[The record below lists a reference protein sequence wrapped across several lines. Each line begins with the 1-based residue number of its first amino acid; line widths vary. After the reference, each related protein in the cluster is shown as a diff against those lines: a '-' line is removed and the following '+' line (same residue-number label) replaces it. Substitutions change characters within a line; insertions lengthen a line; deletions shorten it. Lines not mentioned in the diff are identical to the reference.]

1 MELFK
6 LFGTIA
12 VKNDEANKGIDETVD
27 KAEKAH
33 PKMSEAFGKIGSAAL
48 TVGKTVAKAAAAGLA
63 AGSAALAALG
73 KSAISSYADY
83 EQLVGG
89 VDTLFGESSKTVQQY
104 AKNAYQTAGLSANE
118 YMDTVTSFSASLLQ
132 SLDGDTARAAQV
144 ADRAI
149 TDMSDNA
156 NKMGTDISMIQNAY
170 QGFAKQN
177 FTMLDNLKLGYGGT
191 KEEME
196 RLISDANKLKEANG
210 ETADL
215 TIESYA
221 DIVEAIGLVQ
231 DEMGITGT
239 TAKEAST
246 TIQGSIAS
254 MKSSW
259 QNLLTAMTSEDMDVG
274 AYLDSFVEAALTA
287 LDNIAPRIQQF
298 LEGFGEL
305 VTALAPVIAEQ
316 LPALIESLLPSLIDG
331 VVVMIEA
338 LVEALPELLQAI
350 LPSLIEGIVMIAEAL
365 IVALPEILSALF
377 ESVKLLFGSLF
388 GEISVE
394 LLGTGVDFETVFAG
408 IQAVVEGCWKFLQ
421 TLWETIGQPIWDT
434 IQTCIGIVGDKF
446 GEIMPQIQS
455 FVDGCFSDIQSF
467 WENNLKP
474 CFDAIGDFIEG
485 TLAPIFETVFEGT
498 IGPVVD
504 AAFKLIQDLWE
515 GTLKPVFTGITDFL
529 TGVFTLDFSQAFEGL
544 ISIVDGIWQ
553 GIVSVV
559 KTPINTVI
567 GVINGFI
574 EGLNKLQVPDWVPL
588 IGGKGI
594 NIPLIPLLE
603 EGGILEKGQ
612 VGFLEG
618 NGAEA
623 VVPLDQNKNWISA
636 VAKDM
641 KTVIGGTEAVDV
653 LEKILAALMT
663 LDDGMQEKLSDA
675 FESMKFDVNNREFA
689 RMVKAVG

>member
-246 TIQGSIAS
+246 TIQG
-254 MKSSW
+254 
-259 QNLLTAMTSEDMDVG
+259 
-274 AYLDSFVEAALTA
+274 
-287 LDNIAPRIQQF
+287 
-298 LEGFGEL
+298 
-305 VTALAPVIAEQ
+305 
-316 LPALIESLLPSLIDG
+316 
-331 VVVMIEA
+331 
-338 LVEALPELLQAI
+338 
-350 LPSLIEGIVMIAEAL
+350 
-365 IVALPEILSALF
+365 
-377 ESVKLLFGSLF
+377 
-388 GEISVE
+388 
-394 LLGTGVDFETVFAG
+394 
-408 IQAVVEGCWKFLQ
+408 
-421 TLWETIGQPIWDT
+421 
-434 IQTCIGIVGDKF
+434 
-446 GEIMPQIQS
+446 
-455 FVDGCFSDIQSF
+455 
-467 WENNLKP
+467 
-474 CFDAIGDFIEG
+474 
-485 TLAPIFETVFEGT
+485 
-498 IGPVVD
+498 
-504 AAFKLIQDLWE
+504 
-515 GTLKPVFTGITDFL
+515 
-529 TGVFTLDFSQAFEGL
+529 
-544 ISIVDGIWQ
+544 
-553 GIVSVV
+553 
-559 KTPINTVI
+559 
-567 GVINGFI
+567 
-574 EGLNKLQVPDWVPL
+574 
-588 IGGKGI
+588 
-594 NIPLIPLLE
+594 
-603 EGGILEKGQ
+603 
-612 VGFLEG
+612 
-618 NGAEA
+618 
-623 VVPLDQNKNWISA
+623 
-636 VAKDM
+636 
-641 KTVIGGTEAVDV
+641 
-653 LEKILAALMT
+653 
-663 LDDGMQEKLSDA
+663 
-675 FESMKFDVNNREFA
+675 
-689 RMVKAVG
+689 